1 VLIHISL
8 GIASAAL
15 LYALFAHLRRN
26 RRVSCGFVLAA
37 AMLALQAIFHPPAEQ
52 VIAQQT
58 DEEDEQDSELSEL
71 SLEEQILFQAKR
83 IRSGRQKTGL
93 KLRLPARRNDGSLSI
108 EDRGK

>member
-1 VLIHISL
+1 
-8 GIASAAL
+8 
-15 LYALFAHLRRN
+15 
-26 RRVSCGFVLAA
+26 
-37 AMLALQAIFHPPAEQ
+37 MLALQAIFHPAAEQ